1 MNILAEFKRRNVFR
15 VGVAYAIVAWLVIQV
30 VETIFPAF
38 GIGDEAIRFTTLLL
52 AIGLLPALIFAWM
65 FELTPQGLQWEKQ
78 VDREQS
84 ITAYTGRK
92 LDRVIIVMLSLALGY
107 FIVDKYYFSTQSAN
121 LSASDTP
128 RLESDSGG
136 VEDESAVAMVAA
148 DTQEKPSIAVLPF
161 ANMSSDPEQEYFSDG
176 ISEELLNLLA
186 RIPTLRVISRSSA
199 FHFKNRDMSPRDIAE
214 ALAVDHILDGSVR
227 KSGDQIR
234 ITAQLIEV
242 DSDTPLW
249 SQSYDRKLQDI
260 FITQENIATAV
271 VEQLQLSLLGAELG
285 TSKVDAEAFTLF
297 LQARHMSRLGSA
309 DGYHRSNEL
318 LHQALEISPDYSAAW
333 DALATNY
340 INLTFSQLLDVEN
353 GYSLARQSAQQA
365 IKIDPQNAM
374 ALGRLGLIA
383 MIYDN
388 DPVAAAAYMEKAL
401 KLQPE
406 SLNIIGNASLL
417 LLNIDRLDS
426 AIALAEYAAKRD
438 PMNSAANYNLGS
450 FYYYAGRWDNAIAAF
465 KTTLRL
471 SPDFIGAHYGLAVSL
486 LMKGE
491 IQFAIAEIKAE
502 LSPAYRLTG
511 LALSHYAAGD
521 IEQAD
526 QALDK
531 VIANHAQ
538 VAAYSIASV
547 YAYRNDADSA
557 FKWLEQ
563 AVDNEDI
570 GLSDIVVEQLFTNLH
585 DDPRWDKLLKSLGK
599 SSEQLDKIEFEV
611 NLP

>member
-1 MNILAEFKRRNVFR
+1 MNLLAEFKRRNVFR

-38 GIGDEAIRFTTLLL
+38 GIGDEAIRLTTLLL
-52 AIGLLPALIFAWM
+52 AIGLLPALVFAWM

-92 LDRVIIVMLSLALGY
+92 LDRVIIVMLSLALAY
-107 FIVDKYYFSTQSAN
+107 FIIDKYYSSTQSAN
-121 LSASDTP
+121 LSASNTP

-136 VEDESAVAMVAA
+136 VKDELALAA

-186 RIPTLRVISRSSA
+186 RIPKLRVISRSSA
-199 FHFKNRDMSPRDIAE
+199 FHFKNRDMSPRAIAE

-249 SQSYDRKLQDI
+249 SQSYDRTLQDI

-271 VEQLQLSLLGAELG
+271 VEQLQLSLLGDELE

-365 IKIDPQNAM
+365 LKIDPQNAM

-383 MIYDN
+383 MIYDS

-406 SLNIIGNASLL
+406 SLNIIGNASLF
-417 LLNIDRLDS
+417 LLNINRLDS

-450 FYYYAGRWDNAIAAF
+450 FYYYAGRWDDAITAF

-471 SPDFIGAHYGLAVSL
+471 SPDFIGANYGLAVSL

-491 IQFAIAEIKAE
+491 IQSALAAIKAE

-511 LALSHYAAGD
+511 LAMSYYAAGD
-521 IEQAD
+521 IHRAD
-526 QALDK
+526 QALEE
-531 VIANHAQ
+531 VIANHAE

-563 AVDNEDI
+563 AIDNEDI
-570 GLSDIVVEQLFTNLH
+570 GLSDIVVEQLFSSLH
-585 DDPRWDKLLKSLGK
+585 DDPRWDKLLESLGK
-599 SSEQLDKIEFEV
+599 SPEQLDKIDFEV

>member
-1 MNILAEFKRRNVFR
+1 MNLLAEFKRRNVFR

-38 GIGDEAIRFTTLLL
+38 GIGDEAIRLTTLLL
-52 AIGLLPALIFAWM
+52 AIGLLPALVFAWM

-92 LDRVIIVMLSLALGY
+92 LDRVIIVMLSLALAY
-107 FIVDKYYFSTQSAN
+107 FIVDKYYSSTQSAN
-121 LSASDTP
+121 LSASNTP

-136 VEDESAVAMVAA
+136 VKDESGLAA
-148 DTQEKPSIAVLPF
+148 DSQEKPSIAVLPF

-186 RIPTLRVISRSSA
+186 RIPKLRVISRSSA
-199 FHFKNRDMSPRDIAE
+199 FHFKNRDMSPRAIAE
-214 ALAVDHILDGSVR
+214 ALEVDHILDGSVR

-249 SQSYDRKLQDI
+249 SQSYDRTLQDI

-271 VEQLQLSLLGAELG
+271 VEQLQLSLLGDELE

-365 IKIDPQNAM
+365 LKIDPQNAM

-383 MIYDN
+383 MIYDS

-406 SLNIIGNASLL
+406 SLNIIGNASLF
-417 LLNIDRLDS
+417 LLNINRLDS

-450 FYYYAGRWDNAIAAF
+450 FYYYAGRWDDAITAF

-491 IQFAIAEIKAE
+491 IQSALAEIKAE

-521 IEQAD
+521 IHRAD
-526 QALDK
+526 QALEE
-531 VIANHAQ
+531 VIANHAE

-547 YAYRNDADSA
+547 YAYRKDADNA

-563 AVDNEDI
+563 AIDNEDI
-570 GLSDIVVEQLFTNLH
+570 GLSDIVVEQLFSSLH
-585 DDPRWDKLLKSLGK
+585 DDPRWDKLLESLGK
-599 SSEQLDKIEFEV
+599 SPEQLDKIDFEV

>member
-1 MNILAEFKRRNVFR
+1 MNLLAEFKRRNVFR

-107 FIVDKYYFSTQSAN
+107 FIVDKYYSSTQSAN

-128 RLESDSGG
+128 RLESDSDA
-136 VEDESAVAMVAA
+136 VKDESALAA

-199 FHFKNRDMSPRDIAE
+199 FHFKNRDMSPKAIAE

-249 SQSYDRKLQDI
+249 SQSYDRTLQDI

-271 VEQLQLSLLGAELG
+271 VEQLQLSLLGDELE

-365 IKIDPQNAM
+365 LKIDPQNAM

-406 SLNIIGNASLL
+406 SLNIIGNASLF

-450 FYYYAGRWDNAIAAF
+450 FYYYAGRWDDAIVAF

-486 LMKGE
+486 LMKSE
-491 IQFAIAEIKAE
+491 IQSAIAEIKAE

-570 GLSDIVVEQLFTNLH
+570 GLSDIVVEHLFTSLH

-599 SSEQLDKIEFEV
+599 SPEQLDKIEFEV